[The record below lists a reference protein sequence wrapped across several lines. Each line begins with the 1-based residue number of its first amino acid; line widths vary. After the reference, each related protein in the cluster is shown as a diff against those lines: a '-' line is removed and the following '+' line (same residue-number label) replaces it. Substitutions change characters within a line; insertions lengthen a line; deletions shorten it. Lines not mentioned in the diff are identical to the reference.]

1 MHISHQTLKN
11 KSRWVKTVSENKP
24 FTKLEKNTKKY
35 FIYSVQKDDLLNSI

>member
-24 FTKLEKNTKKY
+24 ITKLEKSTKKY
-35 FIYSVQKDDLLNSI
+35 FIYSMQMEDLLNSI